1 MSKILIV
8 EDDKVLNSAYLMIL
22 ERDNHDVISVFD
34 GAEAL
39 ENVSD
44 YKPDIILLD
53 LLMPNVSGIQFLE
66 KYNPSEHPNTKV
78 IVLSNMGDEKL
89 VEQAKELG
97 AYKYIIKAHTTP
109 SQLSL
114 LVKRTAEESQTN

>member
-39 ENVSD
+39 DKVND
-44 YKPDIILLD
+44 YQPDIILLD

-66 KYNPSEHPNTKV
+66 KYSPSEHPDTKV

-114 LVKRTAEESQTN
+114 LVNRTAEESQTN

>member
-39 ENVSD
+39 EKVSD

-114 LVKRTAEESQTN
+114 LVKRTAEES